1 MASTELTKAGNLPAP
16 RGSEMEAVE
25 VAFRIGQAAAQAGNY
40 KSKNAAELALR
51 VKYGMEMGLG
61 PATALQSVTVI
72 QGSPTLTA
80 GAIASRISAHPDYD
94 YDVTAHTDE
103 SCTIVI
109 WRHKRGEWRECPPS
123 TFTMED
129 AKQAGLVRSGPWKQ
143 YPRNMLFAR
152 ALTNAAR
159 WYAAEVFGGAVY
171 TPDEMGAEVDQDGEV
186 VRMPADAKLPEPAP
200 EPEPPAPA
208 DPEPAPKPVQVPE
221 PDVVVAEA
229 KEPQGGGWDPKAV
242 VAAFIDHY
250 GKDATQGVLKGLG
263 VSKYTDLTPELYQA
277 ANNLLMLG
285 AEPLRED

>member
-1 MASTELTKAGNLPAP
+1 MASTELTKAGSVPAP

-186 VRMPADAKLPEPAP
+186 VRVPANAKPPEPAP
-200 EPEPPAPA
+200 EPEP
-208 DPEPAPKPVQVPE
+208 EPAPDATTAPEAVEVLEVHTGEPE
-221 PDVVVAEA
+221 PE
-229 KEPQGGGWDPKAV
+229 GGGWDPKAV
-242 VAAFIDHY
+242 IGAFIDTY
-250 GKDATQGVLKGLG
+250 GKGATQGVLKNLG